1 MKDPI
6 FICGHR
12 KSGTTM
18 FHNLFDGHEE
28 LLVYPSDL
36 NLLYAYFPIYISE
49 KYSDEERL
57 ERLDTVLFKD
67 LEFQLKNENLSH
79 AIDIQ
84 LFREQFFKDFKNSDL
99 CNMKVIITKLMDSF
113 SKVENKPNR
122 IPVVK
127 ETSIEIY
134 SNEIFSWFPNAKFLH
149 LVRDPR
155 DNYAAL
161 KSGVKSYYS
170 KMGED
175 EKQTLAS
182 LIYRTR
188 FGLEM
193 GLANMNKY
201 GNEKYLFVNF
211 TQLVNNIDIEIKEII
226 KFIGIS
232 FKDSLL
238 VPTRLGNEIKGNNFD
253 GKKFNKVSNK
263 NIGRW
268 VERISEDEAK
278 VIEFHLGELMKQF
291 SFNLKFDHNDSAI
304 VAAEFYKWQNY
315 KYFFSDRFQ
324 SL

>member
-36 NLLYAYFPIYISE
+36 NLLYAYFPVYLSD
-49 KYSDEERL
+49 KYSNEDRL
-57 ERLDTVLFKD
+57 KRLDTVLFKD
-67 LEFQLKNENLSH
+67 LEFQLKNENICHL
-79 AIDIQ
+79 IDIQ
-84 LFREQFFKDFKNSDL
+84 LFRELFFKSLKDSDL
-99 CNMKVIITKLMDSF
+99 CNMKVIITKLINSF
-113 SKVENKPNR
+113 SKVKNKPNR
-122 IPVVK
+122 IPVIK
-127 ETSIEIY
+127 ETSLEIY
-134 SNEIFSWFPNAKFLH
+134 CKEVLNWFPNSKFLH

-182 LIYRTR
+182 LIFRTR

-193 GLANMNKY
+193 GLANINKY
-201 GNEKYLFVNF
+201 GKEKYLFIKF
-211 TQLVNNIDIEIKEII
+211 DQLVNNIEIEIKEII
-226 KFIGIS
+226 KFIGIN
-232 FKDSLL
+232 FKDTLL

-253 GKKFNKVSNK
+253 GNKFNKVSNK

-268 VERISEDEAK
+268 IERISEDEAK
-278 VIEFHLGELMKQF
+278 VIEFHLGNLMKKF
-291 SFNLKFDHNDSAI
+291 CFDLRFDHNESAI
-304 VAAEFYKWQNY
+304 AAVDFYKWQNY

-324 SL
+324 NL